1 MEVKAQADDRGDR
14 VGDCPIVRL
23 SAHLDLL
30 GAHHVVHIVR
40 VGQLVGTLQ
49 VRGRQAA
56 S

>member
-1 MEVKAQADDRGDR
+1 MLVSMECVMRGLTR
-14 VGDCPIVRL
+14 PIVRL
-23 SAHLDLL
+23 SAHLALL
-30 GAHHVVHIVR
+30 GAHHVHHIVR